1 MSDNFNKKRLIKN
14 STTLYIRMMFT
25 MVLNL
30 LTTRFVLS
38 NLGVEDMGVFSVV
51 GSIVNMFAIF
61 ISGLL
66 SAAQRFI
73 TFEMGKKDGN
83 IALVFSTCSNI
94 ILAVSVLLFLLLEIG
109 GLWMLN
115 CNVNLPEQSK
125 NAAKWVL
132 QFSIFTCLLN
142 LNSTCYNAILIAH
155 EKMNIWAFISTLQVL
170 LGCVAAYCISYFPNN
185 DRLIYY
191 SLLGLLVQFFIRL
204 LYFLYCIRHFPETK
218 FSKKIDVQ
226 LVKSI
231 AKYTGA
237 SSVSGLLQVFITQGL
252 VLIINW
258 TYGVAIN
265 AVYNIGLQVKNSVL
279 SFGMNI
285 FKAVQP
291 QITKTYAAGEFN
303 KHEKLVYSG
312 SKIGSYMIMI
322 ILIPFCFHSHYIM
335 KLWLGTVPPYASSFA
350 MAFVFQS
357 LLYASFE
364 PFRTAALA
372 TGNVVKFFIYSELI
386 HSLVLPLAYYW
397 GAQYETPI
405 PLIIIIVA
413 MEFVYCASM
422 IVLGSKV
429 SIPTINGIFRH
440 VVVPCFLVG
449 IVSAIPCYFISLSME
464 DNIGTLIFQLVLGS
478 IIFSIVVLLIGINQ
492 HERRVVMQVVNAV
505 KIKIG
510 YK

>member
-170 LGCVAAYCISYFPNN
+170 
-185 DRLIYY
+185 
-191 SLLGLLVQFFIRL
+191 
-204 LYFLYCIRHFPETK
+204 
-218 FSKKIDVQ
+218 
-226 LVKSI
+226 
-231 AKYTGA
+231 
-237 SSVSGLLQVFITQGL
+237 
-252 VLIINW
+252 
-258 TYGVAIN
+258 
-265 AVYNIGLQVKNSVL
+265 
-279 SFGMNI
+279 
-285 FKAVQP
+285 
-291 QITKTYAAGEFN
+291 
-303 KHEKLVYSG
+303 
-312 SKIGSYMIMI
+312 
-322 ILIPFCFHSHYIM
+322 
-335 KLWLGTVPPYASSFA
+335 
-350 MAFVFQS
+350 
-357 LLYASFE
+357 
-364 PFRTAALA
+364 
-372 TGNVVKFFIYSELI
+372 
-386 HSLVLPLAYYW
+386 
-397 GAQYETPI
+397 
-405 PLIIIIVA
+405 
-413 MEFVYCASM
+413 
-422 IVLGSKV
+422 
-429 SIPTINGIFRH
+429 
-440 VVVPCFLVG
+440 
-449 IVSAIPCYFISLSME
+449 
-464 DNIGTLIFQLVLGS
+464 
-478 IIFSIVVLLIGINQ
+478 
-492 HERRVVMQVVNAV
+492 
-505 KIKIG
+505 
-510 YK
+510 